1 MSKLRE
7 LARQQ
12 QQDMLLK
19 QLGSNSSSSNSSKM
33 ATDKLLSPSLPL
45 PLMASTSSSA
55 SSPFIGNAATASV
68 GSSQM
73 SPSNGSANSSSS
85 HSAISPCSSASHE
98 RQQNPNTNS
107 TSLRHFKKKALI
119 METCAS
125 PPPSPP
131 PPPPPPEARK
141 LVPYDD
147 DEDAGE
153 RATNGSSLDHSKQ
166 SKLEEASNRN
176 GKRGDSNNETETSE
190 KSKET
195 EEESGQSEIKLSF
208 SSKRPAEFDHNEIDD
223 LAGGNHKPATASSSL
238 SVSTSSTAPT
248 DTEPLQELK
257 VLLLSPTLP
266 RSKGSATAVEQT
278 EKMSPSLS
286 SPSSKRMKMAENELS
301 QQEASEEAVE
311 KASSEI
317 SATSSLETNTVDG
330 SQETAT
336 DASAKTDDDDES
348 EVAVRGRH
356 HSSASGDGTNISAT
370 SEAEMKDVNES
381 LMSTSMSMMTNQ
393 STASTASDSFDFLR
407 PSITPSGH
415 LYGSSSASFSSSTP
429 NSSRMGGD
437 RNRRPS
443 PSASPLPHGTSFS
456 PINSPYGGNS
466 SSSFTTLPEMPTMVT
481 HVGRKP
487 LNGPPCSL
495 KTLVDD
501 GILDPL
507 EGSLTYEILGSK
519 FTGDLLSNGF
529 IRMSATAQ
537 VFANPS
543 SWANFCRSTIPS
555 AIKEG
560 KNYGSAWSII
570 RYLGKR
576 LDSYKLRWYRKQ
588 KKSFAGGNGS
598 SSPLSSS
605 MTGHGGFNPS
615 MMQLMASA
623 GAGGASALA
632 NFHPHQLHQQH
643 HSNSRRSS
651 TATSADL
658 SYTAQLLGL
667 PMGSSSSASAAHHH
681 HLSGAGGSGGQHG
694 GPKSNIY
701 SFMNRGKMMVIMV

>member
-1 MSKLRE
+1 MAKLRE

-19 QLGSNSSSSNSSKM
+19 QLGNSNSNSPKM
-33 ATDKLLSPSLPL
+33 SPDKVPSPSLSLPL
-45 PLMASTSSSA
+45 PLMTSASPSS
-55 SSPFIGNAATASV
+55 SSPFIGNAVNAPV
-68 GSSQM
+68 GSSQI
-73 SPSNGSANSSSS
+73 SPSNGSATSSSS
-85 HSAISPCSSASHE
+85 HHSAISPTPGS
-98 RQQNPNTNS
+98 S
-107 TSLRHFKKKALI
+107 TSADGLQNSNNSSSGGFRHFKKKAL
-119 METCAS
+119 MQTLPDS
-125 PPPSPP
+125 PPA
-131 PPPPPPEARK
+131 PPPEIRTS
-141 LVPYDD
+141 LVPYEDD
-147 DEDAGE
+147 DEAE
-153 RATNGSSLDHSKQ
+153 RATNGSGDNSKQ
-166 SKLEEASNRN
+166 RKHEETGSRN
-176 GKRGDSNNETETSE
+176 GKRTDPADETEKCAKEMEDENDQSGS
-190 KSKET
+190 KST
-195 EEESGQSEIKLSF
+195 
-208 SSKRPAEFDHNEIDD
+208 SSKRRAQVDENDI
-223 LAGGNHKPATASSSL
+223 AATTTSTHL
-238 SVSTSSTAPT
+238 SVSTSDS
-248 DTEPLQELK
+248 EPLQELK

-266 RSKGSATAVEQT
+266 RSKVDQT
-278 EKMSPSLS
+278 EKMSPSIS
-286 SPSSKRMKMAENELS
+286 SPSPKRVKRTEIDLS
-301 QQEASEEAVE
+301 QQQDAADEAMEE
-311 KASSEI
+311 ASSEI

-336 DASAKTDDDDES
+336 DASTRTDDDEES
-348 EVAVRGRH
+348 GVGVPRGRH
-356 HSSASGDGTNISAT
+356 NSSASATSAGDGTNFSAT
-370 SEAEMKDVNES
+370 SDVDMKDINES
-381 LMSTSMSMMTNQ
+381 MMSASMSMMTSQ
-393 STASTASDSFDFLR
+393 SGASTTASDSFDFLR

-415 LYGSSSASFSSSTP
+415 LHGPSSSASFSSSTP
-429 NSSRMGGD
+429 NSSRMGG
-437 RNRRPS
+437 NRRPS

-598 SSPLSSS
+598 GSLSSS
-605 MTGHGGFNPS
+605 SFSSSMGSSMHPS
-615 MMQLMASA
+615 MMQLMAS
-623 GAGGASALA
+623 GAGSSGLA
-632 NFHPHQLHQQH
+632 NFHPHQQQH

-658 SYTAQLLGL
+658 NYTAQLLGL
-667 PMGSSSSASAAHHH
+667 PMGSSSATGSAGHHH
-681 HLSGAGGSGGQHG
+681 HSSGGQHG
-694 GPKSNIY
+694 STKSNIY
-701 SFMNRGKMMVIMV
+701 SFMNRGKTFNNETLQLTIFLIISFFRTSLEARQD